1 MIGQLP
7 PYALATPV
15 FRFRALASHAGR
27 ATLGGDREIAL
38 ACFAVARLAAGLLPP
53 VMLAPGDAVTRANAT
68 RHWLASLTMPAS
80 PRAAAAATI
89 DAIARGNRRGAA
101 ESLRVLRDVAGP
113 QLDSPSL
120 AELEDLADELHGGS
134 GEMKAAG
141 VTGSP

>member
-7 PYALATPV
+7 PYALATPA

-68 RHWLASLTMPAS
+68 GHWLASLTMPAS
-80 PRAAAAATI
+80 PRAAAAAAI
-89 DAIARGNRRGAA
+89 DAISRSNRRGAA
-101 ESLRVLRDVAGP
+101 ESLRVLRDVAGR
-113 QLDSPSL
+113 QLDFPSL
-120 AELEDLADELHGGS
+120 TEIDDLADELHGATA
-134 GEMKAAG
+134 K
-141 VTGSP
+141 